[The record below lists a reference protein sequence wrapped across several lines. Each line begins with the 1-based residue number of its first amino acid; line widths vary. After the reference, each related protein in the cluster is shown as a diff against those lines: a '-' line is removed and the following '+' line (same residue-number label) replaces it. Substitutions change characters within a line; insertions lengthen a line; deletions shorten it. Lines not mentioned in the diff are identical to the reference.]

1 MDNPQYTDQEIIEGI
16 LQGGAHY
23 QRCTGKLYQQCTRF
37 IPGMQRKY
45 PSLDHENLLQ
55 AYSDAVNAV
64 VNKVAEGAFTASR
77 RGKLSTL
84 LYEIFG
90 NRCIDQL
97 RYQNTRKNEWYR
109 QANEIDGGMPVTGK
123 NVFTRLSLS
132 DQTADIV
139 NIMEQLPEPC
149 KSIIMDFDYFGYTAK
164 EIADRYGYKNA
175 HSARQAKSRCME
187 KLRKVIK
194 AYYEKHGHAHTN
206 AAFI

>member
-1 MDNPQYTDQEIIEGI
+1 MDKQQYTDQEIIEGI
-16 LQGGAHY
+16 MKGGAHY
-23 QRCTGKLYQQCTRF
+23 QRYTGKLYQQCTRF

-45 PSLDHENLLQ
+45 PSLKYESLLQ

-84 LYEIFG
+84 LYEIFS

-97 RYQNTRKNEWYR
+97 RHQNTRKNELYQ
-109 QANEIDGGMPVTGK
+109 QAYEIDRGIPVDGK
-123 NVFTRLSLS
+123 NIFTRFSLS

-164 EIADRYGYKNA
+164 EVAERYGYKNA
-175 HSARQAKSRCME
+175 HSARQAKSRYME

-206 AAFI
+206 ASFI